1 MYYVKQRQTKPL
13 QNLRV
18 KRKGNSEKLIHNF
31 VCASLCFLFHLGNS
45 NICLIIRICKSYLAY
60 DEACLCRYLAKVLVT
75 EGSKDIPGNAPIAI
89 MVSIVASS
97 FFVFVFG
104 VYILKDLTNHKD
116 LWYYFINILLG
127 KDDQYPMFVLFL
139 LINIAVCHT
148 EFSCHVPYMIFCVLV
163 SILLRNF

>member
-45 NICLIIRICKSYLAY
+45 NICLIKRICKSHLAY
-60 DEACLCRYLAKVLVT
+60 DEAWFCRYLAKVLVT
-75 EGSKDIPGNAPIAI
+75 EGLKDIPVNAPIAI

-97 FFVFVFG
+97 FSFAFW

-116 LWYYFINILLG
+116 LWCYFINIHLG

-139 LINIAVCHT
+139 LLNITVCHT
-148 EFSCHVPYMIFCVLV
+148 EFSCHVPYMIFRVLV